1 MITLFEVESVGC
13 KFTVVV
19 REDGYHTRLFGVS
32 AINAACVI
40 QATGQRVIT
49 VLPPVSEAEYEAERA
64 REC

>member
-40 QATGQRVIT
+40 QATGQRVT

-64 REC
+64 RNG